1 MRPHTT
7 QLVVTN
13 KLLQMDPNSAQNL
26 DKFSYENVQSV
37 LIIPQE
43 AIYDDYC
50 ALEQYTLT

>member
-13 KLLQMDPNSAQNL
+13 QLLQMDPNSAQNL
-26 DKFSYENVQSV
+26 DTFSYENVKSV
-37 LIIPQE
+37 LLIPQG
-43 AIYDDYC
+43 AIHDDQC